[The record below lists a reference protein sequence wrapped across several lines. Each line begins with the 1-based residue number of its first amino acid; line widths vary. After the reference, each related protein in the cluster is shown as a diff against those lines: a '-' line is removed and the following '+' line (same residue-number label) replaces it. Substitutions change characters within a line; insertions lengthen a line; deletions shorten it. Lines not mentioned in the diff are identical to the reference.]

1 MKKAIIAIVIGL
13 VIVAMVISFG
23 HVFAVRYVSV
33 EFQNNVACTTKQ
45 EILSSAEIS
54 SGTNIF
60 VVDEKKVAQRI
71 EQQYEDSDINVVDIV
86 REFPNKITIKVMER
100 FAIFKIDAEFKNES
114 GYVCVDR
121 NFQRTKIYNSGVIQ
135 TKKLIDVIGYKVSE
149 TYVTDECYRLRDIAN
164 AFIAC
169 GVNEEA
175 LPYFIDQIEFTTTQ
189 TLIKLRTTDTIFV
202 IESKSYDNIKG
213 AISNLYQQYVGLDVD
228 ERNKISLFA

>member
-1 MKKAIIAIVIGL
+1 MKKAIIAIVVGL
-13 VIVAMVISFG
+13 VIVAMVIAFG

-45 EILSSAEIS
+45 EILSGAEIS

-60 VVDEKKVAQRI
+60 VVDEKKVMQRI
-71 EQQYEDSDINVVDIV
+71 ERQYEDSDIKVVDIV

-100 FAIFKIDAEFKNES
+100 FAIFKIDAEFMNES

-135 TKKLIDVIGYKVSE
+135 TKKLIDIVGYKVSG

-169 GVNEEA
+169 GIQEEA
-175 LPYFIDQIEFTTTQ
+175 LPYFVSQIEFTTTQ
-189 TLIKLRTTDTIFV
+189 TLIKLRTTDTLLV
-202 IESKSYDNIKG
+202 IESTSYDNVKS
-213 AISNLYQQYVGLDVD
+213 AVVSLYQQYLALNVN
-228 ERNKISLFA
+228 ERDKISLFA